1 MIKNRIFVLLSVL
14 TLSVVFLGC
23 PGKKDE
29 PKEPV
34 ETKDTTKV
42 VEKPVVEEPKVVI
55 PDFVGSYSGA
65 VGNMAASMTV
75 SKQDSITFTA
85 VVTIASRTPVVQNMK
100 GSYDPDKKTVKLTTQ
115 ETFRYNGD
123 FSGTLSEDGKSISGT
138 YVQRADNA
146 SSVFK
151 LTKQ

>member
-1 MIKNRIFVLLSVL
+1 
-14 TLSVVFLGC
+14 
-23 PGKKDE
+23 
-29 PKEPV
+29 
-34 ETKDTTKV
+34 
-42 VEKPVVEEPKVVI
+42 
-55 PDFVGSYSGA
+55 
-65 VGNMAASMTV
+65 MAASMTV